1 MTNIVKMEEANNLCL
16 VCSCPPPDSKK
27 HNLNYGAKTCM
38 GCKIFFKR
46 GQNENTRAKFKCK
59 QQNPGYCDVHFEI
72 NQKERCKMCRYLK
85 CLYIGMDPFKVREGH
100 EREKYTRNNLYCFE
114 EAKKKKLMRVILHEN
129 EASIKQVQLDRS
141 IMEFLVFGH
150 VEEVQWTFEHTKTF
164 LMAMDLHSQRMLEM
178 TLKLKL
184 YQSICQGDQK
194 LLSQKNLVL
203 FQQYNFARYFFASQ
217 SGKPQLTWLFGFD
230 PVNQIGNLKTKKTLQ
245 RSFMEINAYGQIIP
259 YNWLIANNIFC
270 KCFEAIGLHYHFPSY
285 FNPLI
290 GLYILLSIDHWSG
303 DQRSALTE
311 PSKVESLK
319 TVLEDILLLEWNEQG
334 DDSTLDLGQLDTF
347 IKTLDVMWHVCR
359 YHNRECKYI
368 ISETTSTICSIL
380 ENEWTN
386 ESQTLWKNAFATHQ
400 MNDEIVEWHIDMS
413 QNIFH
418 HLDKRRDN
426 FIQLTVLRLHTIMKH
441 FGHFRL
447 DLKAL
452 QTICMVWSVKLCSG
466 LPNLKE
472 QMAWLMGEVSVKNS
486 EDYFQ
491 ISSMPTVRLLGLVQS
506 SGNFVKR
513 KHDQFRFLEIVD
525 KLLKFFTNDEVLHL
539 FLMSLLFDNAESR
552 ALQEQYHYL
561 LVKKLNMD
569 CERYGAETGN
579 HALNILKSYTNEYVE
594 ITIRFLGEAFA
605 NVDLNK

>member
-1 MTNIVKMEEANNLCL
+1 MEEANNLCL
-16 VCSCPPPDSKK
+16 VCFCPPPDSKK
-27 HNLNYGAKTCM
+27 HHILNYGAKTCM
-38 GCKIFFKR
+38 SCKIFFKR
-46 GQNENTRAKFKCK
+46 GQNEKTKAKFKCK
-59 QQNPGYCDVHFEI
+59 QQNPGYCNVHFEI
-72 NQKERCKMCRYLK
+72 DQKERCKLCRYLK
-85 CLYIGMDPFKVREGH
+85 CLYVGMDPLKVREGI
-100 EREKYTRNNLYCFE
+100 EKEKYTRNNLYCFE
-114 EAKKKKLMRVILHEN
+114 ESKKKKLMTVILHEN
-129 EASIKQVQLDRS
+129 EASIKRVQLDKS
-141 IMEFLVFGH
+141 FIEFLVFGH
-150 VEEVQWTFEHTKTF
+150 VEEVQWTYEHTKAF
-164 LMAMDLHSQRMLEM
+164 LVAMEIHSQRMLEM

-184 YQSICQGDQK
+184 YQSICQEDQK
-194 LLSQKNLVL
+194 LLRQKNLVL
-203 FQQYNFARYFFASQ
+203 FQQYNVARYFFASQ

-230 PVNQIGNLKTKKTLQ
+230 PINQFVNSKTKKTRQ

-290 GLYILLSIDHWSG
+290 GLYILLSIDHWSSE
-303 DQRSALTE
+303 QRSALTE
-311 PSKVESLK
+311 PSKIESLK

-334 DDSTLDLGQLDTF
+334 DDPTLALGQLDTF
-347 IKTLDVMWHVCR
+347 IKTLEVMWYVCR
-359 YHNRECKYI
+359 YHAGETKYVI
-368 ISETTSTICSIL
+368 NETSSTICSIL

-386 ESQTLWKNAFATHQ
+386 ESQTLWKNAFAAHQ
-400 MNDEIVEWHIDMS
+400 IDDEIVEWHRDMS
-413 QNIFH
+413 RNIFH

-426 FIQLTVLRLHTIMKH
+426 FIQLSVVRLHTIMKH

-452 QTICMVWSVKLCSG
+452 ETICMVWAIKLCSG

-472 QMAWLMGEVSVKNS
+472 QMAWLMGEASVKNS
-486 EDYFQ
+486 EDYFNV
-491 ISSMPTVRLLGLVQS
+491 SSMPSVRLLGIIQS

-513 KHDQFRFLEIVD
+513 KHDQFRFLKIVD
-525 KLLKFFTNDEVLHL
+525 ELLKYITNDEVLHL

-569 CERYGAETGN
+569 CERYGAESGN

-605 NVDLNK
+605 NVELRNE